1 MCAASPLAQSFSSA
15 ELSPRSPLSSRHSRP
30 VTLVPLSS
38 HSRPTLVPQARQ
50 KIAEQVRQEKIQER
64 KEKRDQYKAQNTIG
78 LGDEIVAQP
87 GQEEE
92 EEAEEANSRTH

>member
-1 MCAASPLAQSFSSA
+1 
-15 ELSPRSPLSSRHSRP
+15 
-30 VTLVPLSS
+30 
-38 HSRPTLVPQARQ
+38 
-50 KIAEQVRQEKIQER
+50 VRQEKIQER

-92 EEAEEANSRTH
+92 EEEEEANSRTH